1 MGKWVCATCYFTRS
15 LDAIHVLA
23 GHADLESKSDRRS
36 GRTLHKPERELSGRV
51 GVAVN
56 SSFEPRD
63 NVGKLHSAPAIV
75 TQH

>member
-1 MGKWVCATCYFTRS
+1 MGEFVCATCYFTCN
-15 LDAIHVLA
+15 LDVIHILA
-23 GHADLESKSDRRS
+23 GHADLESMSNRRS